1 MNAEKQFQEMP
12 SRVMQPKRES
22 GNTVGLADLRAESAL
37 QAKMVGQIQRQAD
50 DEELLQG
57 KFVSQL
63 QEEEDELLQGKFVAQ
78 REEMDDEELLQ
89 GKFVSQFQ
97 EEDDEL
103 LQGKFVVQREEMDE
117 DEFVQGKFQPLQRQ
131 TENQTG
137 IPDTVKQ
144 RMEDSF
150 NTDFSSVRVHPESSS
165 APDVGALAYTQ
176 GTDIHFAPGQFKP
189 DTSAGQQLLGHE
201 LAHVVQ
207 QAEGRVQPTTEI
219 GGMAVNDDVALE
231 HEADV
236 LGAKAAE

>member
-12 SRVMQPKRES
+12 SRIIQGKGKS
-22 GNTVGLADLRAESAL
+22 DAL
-37 QAKMVGQIQRQAD
+37 HLTDNRQEAAVQAKMVEILQRQGD
-50 DEELLQG
+50 D
-57 KFVSQL
+57 
-63 QEEEDELLQGKFVAQ
+63 EDELLQGKFTTQ
-78 REEMDDEELLQ
+78 LQDD
-89 GKFVSQFQ
+89 
-97 EEDDEL
+97 DDEL
-103 LQGKFVVQREEMDE
+103 LQGKFETA
-117 DEFVQGKFQPLQRQ
+117 QRQ

-150 NTDFSSVRVHPESSS
+150 GTDFSSVRVHPDSSK

-189 DTSAGQQLLGHE
+189 DSSAGQQLLGHE
-201 LAHVVQ
+201 LTHVVQ

-219 GGMAVNDDVALE
+219 GGLAVNDDVSLE

-236 LGAKAAE
+236 LGAKAAM